1 MKLIKL
7 NNELYI
13 PEIGFGTHPQ
23 KETLVESAEIAY
35 RVGYRLFDTSDNYYN
50 EEFLGQAVSAN
61 SQHFENSIFISKFS
75 QANRTDKLAI
85 CFDES
90 AKKLCGKLDIFLL
103 HWPYPF
109 LWKEQWRKME
119 KLYIEG
125 KCKGIGVCNFEVD
138 KLKTLLSFCKVK
150 PIINQIE
157 RHPLFQQ
164 QDIVDFCKQND
175 IQVISY
181 SPTARQDRELYE
193 SYELKQLA
201 NKYNKTVNQI
211 ILRWNIDSGT
221 IPIPGSKSE
230 KHIKENFDI
239 DDFYLS
245 PEDIEKINALECGKR
260 IRFDP
265 KKRFR
270 FKSKVKFALLSF
282 KILIGRVWKMKI
294 TTSGSE

>member
-1 MKLIKL
+1 MNLIKL
-7 NNELYI
+7 NNGLYI
-13 PEIGFGTHPQ
+13 PSVGFGTHPQ
-23 KETLVESAEIAY
+23 EETLVESAQIAY
-35 RVGYRLFDTSDNYYN
+35 EVGYRLFDTSDNYYN
-50 EEFLGQAVSAN
+50 EEFLGQAISAH
-61 SQHFENSIFISKFS
+61 SQHFRDSIVISKFS
-75 QANRTDKLAI
+75 QAIRTDKLTS

-90 AKKLCGKLDIFLL
+90 LKKLNGKLDIYLL

-119 KLYIEG
+119 KLYLEG
-125 KCKGIGVCNFEVD
+125 KCKGIGVCNFEVN
-138 KLKTLLSFCKVK
+138 KLEELLSFCKVK
-150 PIINQIE
+150 PVINQIE

-175 IQVISY
+175 IQVICY
-181 SPTARQDRELYE
+181 SPTARQDKDLYE

-201 NKYNKTVNQI
+201 NKYDKTINQI
-211 ILRWNIDSGT
+211 ILRWDMDTGT

-239 DDFYLS
+239 DDFCLI
-245 PEDIEKINALECGKR
+245 PEDIKIINALECGKR

-270 FKSKVKFALLSF
+270 FKSKVKYALLSLR
-282 KILIGRVWKMKI
+282 ILISRVLFHKRNC
-294 TTSGSE
+294 